1 MAMRAVSK
9 TVNPGSNPGSPAFAP
24 GPQLPDPERVSR
36 SARRQGRAK
45 FLEQMT
51 QTRKPGWRRPLAAI
65 GAVAAAVAVAA
76 ASFALASEPTGAEVV
91 ARGGAP
97 CPLASEPAAQSSTK
111 DMRNS
116 VRCLIN
122 QERGVHGFGKLKR
135 DAALQKAAQRH
146 TKAMVSTGCL
156 AHRCPDEANLETR
169 LRDAGYFDGAQSWR
183 YRREHRLRAERRGD
197 GRQLARQSSITEST
211 SSTRTFDDIG
221 VGVSKKRV
229 SGRCMQGL
237 RDLHR
242 RLRSARPVDGR
253 LDETSG
259 RPVNVILKA
268 VGGQCRFGKSMAN
281 RLCETTA
288 LTVIAVA
295 ARAGAARSGAGHTVR
310 RQRRRQGLRSGC
322 RRRTRPS

>member
-1 MAMRAVSK
+1 
-9 TVNPGSNPGSPAFAP
+9 
-24 GPQLPDPERVSR
+24 
-36 SARRQGRAK
+36 
-45 FLEQMT
+45 MT
-51 QTRKPGWRRPLAAI
+51 QTRKPRWRRPLAAI

-183 YRREHRLRAERRGD
+183 YAENTGCGLSAEAMVANWLDSLYHRSQYPRPGLSRHRGWFLEET
-197 GRQLARQSSITEST
+197 G
-211 SSTRTFDDIG
+211 IG
-221 VGVSKKRV
+221 ALHE
-229 SGRCMQGL
+229 GL
-237 RDLHR
+237 RDLHS

-253 LDETSG
+253 PDETSG
-259 RPVNVILKA
+259 RPVNVILK
-268 VGGQCRFGKSMAN
+268 G
-281 RLCETTA
+281 
-288 LTVIAVA
+288 
-295 ARAGAARSGAGHTVR
+295 
-310 RQRRRQGLRSGC
+310 
-322 RRRTRPS
+322 